1 MSFFFGYNLSLIS
14 HLPLILEKWSLVDF
28 MKINVSKCIPYN
40 ILGLTPFGSMINF
53 RYNILLYKEET
64 DLSFPNYDKHKYK

>member
-1 MSFFFGYNLSLIS
+1 
-14 HLPLILEKWSLVDF
+14 